1 MCYNYILKGTY
12 AEHNFAFTLWA
23 LPAGSDSKEQWDE
36 AKDCCT
42 LICKK
47 LGGVYSSGKKTA
59 KVPCPGWRKIIH
71 LIWEEYEGTV

>member
-36 AKDCCT
+36 AKDCCRH
-42 LICKK
+42 LFAKK
-47 LGGVYSSGKKTA
+47 TGRGVLKGKKTA
-59 KVPCPGWRKIIH
+59 KVPRQM
-71 LIWEEYEGTV
+71 EGK